1 MPVSAS
7 RLREDPTNGFF
18 EFLVPIR
25 PGEPVAV
32 VVERGPGNLCQ
43 VQQQR

>member
-1 MPVSAS
+1 
-7 RLREDPTNGFF
+7 
-18 EFLVPIR
+18 VPIR

-32 VVERGPGNLCQ
+32 VVERGPWNLCQ